1 MLKSLNRL
9 HFMTRLMSVQSR
21 WCEKF
26 FSTKAALEAS
36 MRLKMFNHF
45 LLRRGFFAANLASS
59 ISMNIF
65 LVNVCI
71 MPSFDDLEAKFA
83 LEFIK
88 TADFMRFSV
97 FFERIII
104 ISEFHVALAA
114 SEILR
119 WKVSKN
125 VW

>member
-97 FFERIII
+97 FLERIII